1 MKKCNQLAIGVMV
14 SALGFSTWVN
24 AGKGEPGHG
33 HNEHKA
39 QKAGH
44 HGKDHHGDGHHGK
57 GMHHGSVTGSPG
69 KADQV
74 NQTVKVIAGDDMRFV
89 FSPNRF
95 KSGETVKFLITNTGK
110 LAHEFSIGTQK
121 EHKAHGKMMRENP
134 GMVHAGGG
142 NSITVEP
149 GKTGELIWQ
158 FSKADNI
165 QAACNIPGHYEAG
178 MHKPI
183 EISP

>member
-1 MKKCNQLAIGVMV
+1 MKKHNQLAV
-14 SALGFSTWVN
+14 SVIVSTLSFSTWVN
-24 AGKGEPGHG
+24 AGAGEPGHG
-33 HNEHKA
+33 HVEHKA
-39 QKAGH
+39 QKTGHHDEGGH
-44 HGKDHHGDGHHGK
+44 HGE
-57 GMHHGSVTGSPG
+57 GMDHGSVTGSPG

-74 NQTVKVIAGDDMRFV
+74 DRTVKVVAGDDMRFA
-89 FSPNRF
+89 FSPNQF
-95 KSGETVKFLITNTGK
+95 KAGETVQFLITNTGK

-158 FSKADNI
+158 FSKAANI

-178 MHKPI
+178 MHKSIKITP
-183 EISP
+183 